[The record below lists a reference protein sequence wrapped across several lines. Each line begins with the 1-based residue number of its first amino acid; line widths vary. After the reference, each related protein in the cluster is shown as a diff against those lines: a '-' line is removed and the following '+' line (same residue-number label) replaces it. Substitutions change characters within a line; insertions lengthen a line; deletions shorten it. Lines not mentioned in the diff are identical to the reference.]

1 MTPTRLRWAVIIALV
16 AAATIAIHY
25 EVKVRLRAAAATGSV
40 QSIGRLAVGDEA
52 PDFTLTDLRGDSMT
66 LASLRGRKV
75 VLLDF
80 WATWCGPCRIA
91 MPGLQDIHDDLA
103 ADGIEL
109 VSVNQQEE
117 DDSVRAFIDRKKY
130 TFRTL
135 LDASGDVG
143 NRYGVRALPTVV
155 VIDKQGKVRRLSV
168 GHSYDDGELRRTLT
182 ALAREP

>member
-52 PDFTLTDLRGDSMT
+52 PDFTLTDLRGGSMT

-80 WATWCGPCRIA
+80 WATWCGPCRVA
-91 MPGLQDIHDDLA
+91 MPGLQDIHDDMA

-117 DDSVRAFIDRKKY
+117 DES
-130 TFRTL
+130 
-135 LDASGDVG
+135 
-143 NRYGVRALPTVV
+143 VRALPTVV

-168 GHSYDDGELRRTLT
+168 GHSYDDSELRRTLT